1 MAVCLCICQLTL
13 AVLTS
18 ARFTRCLEGMVCNG
32 CMSVCLSV
40 DAGGVDKCPV
50 YQVFGRHGV

>member
-1 MAVCLCICQLTL
+1 
-13 AVLTS
+13 
-18 ARFTRCLEGMVCNG
+18 VCNG